1 LQEYNIALFLHTFL
15 LSSLK
20 RYQPNLNNH
29 LPFWQMVFYFNYF
42 ETRRKTTIFTFQFYK
57 MKNLTII
64 TIILIFTACS
74 GKKQKQEQTA
84 QVTSNEIAQ
93 SNSEKP
99 NPQIIE
105 NEMIFFEGGTFMMGS
120 NNGLPQ
126 ERPQHKVT
134 VKSFHIDKS
143 PVTVAQFRVF
153 IEKTGYKTEAEKFG
167 DSGVYNMNTQSWEL
181 LPGATWLKPF
191 GPSGPDA
198 ENNHPVKHI
207 SWNDAVDFAKW
218 AGKRLPTEAEW
229 EFAAR
234 SGKNSGN
241 KFSWGNKVEENNK
254 YFANTWQG
262 TQQAPQTKDGY
273 LYTSPVGVFGE
284 NEAGLTD
291 MGGNVWQWC
300 ADTYK
305 AYPGSTAAIREDSN
319 LKVIRSGSFFFDQY
333 GEDSFSVSGRSV
345 NSHETSLFNTGFR
358 CAKDGESVR

>member
-1 LQEYNIALFLHTFL
+1 
-15 LSSLK
+15 
-20 RYQPNLNNH
+20 
-29 LPFWQMVFYFNYF
+29 
-42 ETRRKTTIFTFQFYK
+42 
-57 MKNLTII
+57 MKNLKII
-64 TIILIFTACS
+64 AVLFIFTACS
-74 GKKQKQEQTA
+74 GKQPKQEQTV
-84 QVTSNEIAQ
+84 QSKNKEITAPET
-93 SNSEKP
+93 EKYSMP
-99 NPQIIE
+99 VSE
-105 NEMIFFEGGTFMMGS
+105 NEMIYFEGGTFLMGS

-126 ERPQHKVT
+126 ESPVHQVT
-134 VKSFHIDKS
+134 IKSFYIDKT
-143 PVTVAQFRVF
+143 PVTVAQFREF
-153 IEKTGYKTEAEKFG
+153 ISKTGYKTEAEKFG
-167 DSGVYNMNTQSWEL
+167 DSGVYNMNTQNWEL
-181 LPGATWLKPF
+181 LRGATWSKPY

-198 ENNHPVKHI
+198 EKNHPVTHV
-207 SWNDAVDFAKW
+207 SWNDAVAFAKW

-234 SGKNSGN
+234 SGRNSGN
-241 KFSWGNKVEENNK
+241 KFSWGNKLEVNGK

-305 AYPGSTAAIREDSN
+305 AYPGSPATIREDPN
-319 LKVIRSGSFFFDQY
+319 LKVIRGGSFFFDQY

-358 CAKDGESVR
+358 CAKDAS